1 MKLGGTMEIA
11 AEALLDKLHKQGEL
25 PGVIAVF
32 GEEDYFRSRIMAAV
46 PEAVFGA
53 GDDADREIT
62 TFDKDTNLKELAG
75 VINTYPF
82 FGGRS
87 LVILRDEKL
96 LSPKQD
102 SESKKQQL
110 ANLVEILADVP
121 EYCTVFIN
129 TVKMDKRS
137 KLYTSLKK
145 QANALVC
152 ECKSVKPYNLA
163 PWLDAQAKSLG
174 GRLEND
180 AIGTIM
186 EYLAPVD
193 NAPLSLLRQE
203 LEKLAVYAGER
214 TTWTRDDVETI
225 FSALPEVSNF
235 ALLNAIAERKL
246 PQVLEL
252 LAAER
257 KKGTNILPMCGFILF
272 QLRRMWRFKELQ
284 AQGYGQ
290 AQIASELKMAPFAV
304 KKLVGQC
311 RNFTV
316 QGLNDAV
323 LAIAQLNIDLRK
335 CGRQYPRLE
344 EILVQLLS

>member
-1 MKLGGTMEIA
+1 MEIA
-11 AEALLDKLHKQGEL
+11 AEDLLDKLHKEAGQL
-25 PGVIAVF
+25 HGVIAVF
-32 GEEDYFRSRIMAAV
+32 GEEDYFRSRILTAV
-46 PEAVFGA
+46 PDAVFG
-53 GDDADREIT
+53 GTDDADREIT
-62 TFDKDTNLKELAG
+62 VFDKDTNLSQLTG

-96 LSPKQD
+96 ISPKQD
-102 SESKKQQL
+102 NDSKKQQL
-110 ANLVEILADVP
+110 AKLVEILADVP
-121 EYCTVFIN
+121 DYCAVVIS
-129 TVKMDKRS
+129 VAKLDKRS
-137 KLYTSLKK
+137 RLYTSLKK
-145 QANALVC
+145 QADALVC

-163 PWLDAQAKSLG
+163 PWLDAQAKDLG
-174 GRLEND
+174 GRLESD
-180 AIGTIM
+180 AVGTIM

-193 NAPLSLLRQE
+193 NAPLALLRQE

-214 TTWTRDDVETI
+214 KNWTRDDVETI
-225 FSALPEVSNF
+225 FSALPEVSSF
-235 ALLNAIAERKL
+235 ALLNAIAERRL

-272 QLRRMWRFKELQ
+272 QLRRMCRFKELQ

-290 AQIASELKMAPFAV
+290 AQIASELKMAPFGV
-304 KKLVGQC
+304 KKMIGQC
-311 RNFTV
+311 CRFTA
-316 QGLNDAV
+316 DSITEAI

-335 CGRQYPRLE
+335 GGRQYPRLE